1 MAEAMDRVTRTGMV
15 GLGAMGNPMARHM
28 ASKGFAVT
36 GYDIVGDLNAKAS
49 GDGIR
54 IAASPAEVGREAEI
68 VVIMVATDRQVLE
81 VVLEQGLLQSL
92 EPGAV
97 ICIASSVAP
106 ETCRHLE
113 AKARE
118 RGVGVL
124 DTPVVLGQK
133 ACDEGTMTV
142 FVGGEERWFRI
153 AEPVLKTFGRHV
165 IHLGPSGT
173 GQIAKTANNML
184 LWACMSA
191 NYEVLTL
198 AKKLGADLPRLIG
211 ALQHSSGA
219 NWSLSKWGESTGK
232 WAEKD
237 MDVALD
243 LAQDAKVPIPLS
255 ALVDQLMKG
264 MTNEKMRALISDAS

>member
-1 MAEAMDRVTRTGMV
+1 VAEVTNKVTRTGMI

-28 ASKGFAVT
+28 ATKGFAVS
-36 GYDIVGDLNAKAS
+36 GYDVVPDLNKKAA
-49 GDGIR
+49 GAGIKVG
-54 IAASPAEVGREAEI
+54 ASPAEVGRAAEV
-68 VVIMVATDRQVLE
+68 VVIMVATDQQVVD
-81 VVLEQGLLQSL
+81 VVLKEGLLDALARGS
-92 EPGAV
+92 V
-97 ICIASSVAP
+97 ICIASSVSP
-106 ETCRHLE
+106 DTCRELE
-113 AKARE
+113 AKAAAK
-118 RGVGVL
+118 GVGVL

-142 FVGGEERWFRI
+142 FVGGEDKWFRV

-165 IHLGPSGT
+165 IHIGPSGS

-191 NYEVLTL
+191 NYEVLSL
-198 AKKLGADLPRLIG
+198 AKKLGANVPQLIE

-219 NWSLSKWGESTGK
+219 NWSLAKWGESTGK

-237 MDVALD
+237 LDVAMD
-243 LAQDAKVPIPLS
+243 LAQEAKVPVPLS

-264 MTNEKMRALISDAS
+264 MNQDKMRALLK

>member
-1 MAEAMDRVTRTGMV
+1 MADVMDRVTRTGMI

-28 ASKGFAVT
+28 ASKGFTVA
-36 GYDIVGDLNAKAS
+36 GYDVVADLNAKAS
-49 GDGIR
+49 KQDIR
-54 IAASPAEVGREAEI
+54 IGASPAEVGREAEV
-68 VVIMVATDRQVLE
+68 VVIMVATDQQVID
-81 VVLEQGLLQSL
+81 VVLREGLLDSL
-92 EPGAV
+92 DPGSV
-97 ICIASSVAP
+97 ICIASSVSP
-106 ETCRHLE
+106 DTCRHLE
-113 AKARE
+113 AKAAE
-118 RGVGVL
+118 KGVGVL

-142 FVGGEERWFRI
+142 FVGGEEKWFRV

-165 IHLGPSGT
+165 IHIGPSGT
-173 GQIAKTANNML
+173 GQVAKTANNML

-198 AKKLGADLPRLIG
+198 AKKLGADLPRLIE

-219 NWSLSKWGESTGK
+219 NWSLAKWGESTGK

-237 MDVALD
+237 LDVAMD
-243 LAQDAKVPIPLS
+243 LAQQAKVPVPLS

-264 MTNEKMRALISDAS
+264 MNNEKMRALIS

>member
-1 MAEAMDRVTRTGMV
+1 VAEVMNRVTRTGMI

-28 ASKGFAVT
+28 AAKGFTVS
-36 GYDIVGDLNAKAS
+36 GYDVVGELNAKAS
-49 GDGIR
+49 RSGIK
-54 IAASPAEVGREAEI
+54 IGASPAEVGREAQV
-68 VVIMVATDRQVLE
+68 VVIMVATDQQVIDAVLE
-81 VVLEQGLLQSL
+81 EGLLEAL

-97 ICIASSVAP
+97 ICIASSVSP
-106 ETCRHLE
+106 ETCRELE
-113 AKARE
+113 AKAAKK
-118 RGVGVL
+118 GVGVL

-142 FVGGEERWFRI
+142 FVGGEEKWFRV

-165 IHLGPSGT
+165 IHIGPSGA

-198 AKKLGADLPRLIG
+198 ARKLGANIPQLIE

-219 NWSLSKWGESTGK
+219 NWSLAKWGESTGK

-237 MDVALD
+237 LDVAID
-243 LAQDAKVPIPLS
+243 LAQAAKVPLPLT

-264 MTNEKMRALISDAS
+264 MNQEKMKALLS

>member
-1 MAEAMDRVTRTGMV
+1 VAEVTNKVTRTGMI

-28 ASKGFAVT
+28 ATKGFAVS
-36 GYDIVGDLNAKAS
+36 GYDVVPDLNKKAAV
-49 GDGIR
+49 D
-54 IAASPAEVGREAEI
+54 
-68 VVIMVATDRQVLE
+68 
-81 VVLEQGLLQSL
+81 VVLKEGLLDALARGS
-92 EPGAV
+92 V
-97 ICIASSVAP
+97 ICIASSVSP
-106 ETCRHLE
+106 DTCRELE
-113 AKARE
+113 AKAAAK
-118 RGVGVL
+118 GVGVL

-142 FVGGEERWFRI
+142 FVGGEDKWFRV

-165 IHLGPSGT
+165 IHIGPSGS

-191 NYEVLTL
+191 NYEVLSL
-198 AKKLGADLPRLIG
+198 AKMLGANVPQLIE

-219 NWSLSKWGESTGK
+219 NWSLAKWGESTGK

-237 MDVALD
+237 LDVAMD
-243 LAQDAKVPIPLS
+243 LAQEAKVPVPLS

-264 MTNEKMRALISDAS
+264 MNQDKMRALLK